1 MKVLITGGAGFI
13 GSNFVHYLLDKY
25 SYRILILDNLT
36 YAGNL
41 DNLSDIRNKIVF
53 IKGDICDKRA
63 VAEAMPGCDAVVN
76 FAAETH
82 VDRSITEAGVFVKTD
97 VLGTYT
103 LLEEAR
109 KNGVKK
115 FIHIS
120 TDEVYGSIEKGS
132 FTEESPLAPNSP
144 YSASKAG
151 SDLLCRSFYIT
162 YGFPVIVTRSS
173 NNFGPFQHP
182 EKFMPTVILNAM
194 LGKKI
199 PVYGDGR
206 NVRDWI
212 YVADNCEAIDAVMQ
226 NGISGEIY
234 NIGGGSEK
242 QNIDTCRMI
251 LKELG
256 KGANSRLSG
265 REELINFVKD
275 RPGHD
280 RRYSI
285 SSEKI
290 KKLGWA
296 PRTSFGEGLV
306 KTVKWYAD
314 NKKWWSKVL
323 AES

>member
-1 MKVLITGGAGFI
+1 MKILVTGGAGFI
-13 GSNFVHYLLDKY
+13 GSNFVHYILSKY
-25 SYRILILDNLT
+25 SNKILILDNLT

-41 DNLSDIRNKIVF
+41 DNLSDIIHNIIF
-53 IKGDICDKRA
+53 IKGDICDRKA
-63 VAEAMPGCDAVVN
+63 VAEAMAGCGTVIN

-82 VDRSITEAGVFVKTD
+82 VDRSITDAGVFVKTD

-103 LLEEAR
+103 LLEEAKKR
-109 KNGVKK
+109 GVKK
-115 FIHIS
+115 FIQIS
-120 TDEVYGSIEKGS
+120 TDEVYGSTEKGS

-144 YSASKAG
+144 YSASKAS
-151 SDLLCRSFYIT
+151 SDMLCRSYCIT
-162 YGFPVIVTRSS
+162 YGFPVIITRSS

-194 LGKKI
+194 QDKKI

-226 NGISGEIY
+226 KGVPGEIY
-234 NIGGGSEK
+234 NIGGGNEK
-242 QNIDTCRMI
+242 KNIDTCRMI

-256 KGANSRLSG
+256 RG
-265 REELINFVKD
+265 EELINFVKD

-285 SSEKI
+285 DSEKVR
-290 KKLGWA
+290 KLGWA
-296 PRTSFGEGLV
+296 PRTSFREGLA

-314 NKKWWSKVL
+314 NKRWWSKIL
-323 AES
+323 TKIQGARC